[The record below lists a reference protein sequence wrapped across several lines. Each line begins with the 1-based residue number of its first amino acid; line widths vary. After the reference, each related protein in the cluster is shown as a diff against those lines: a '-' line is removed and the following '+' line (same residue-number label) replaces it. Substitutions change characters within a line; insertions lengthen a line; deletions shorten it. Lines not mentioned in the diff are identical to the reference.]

1 MEKKNIACKTLCY
14 ILESSRDDRGGMQ
27 VSYKSGGSNALCSIG
42 HSPAKR
48 DPSASLWIYF
58 LTHAVGWPADFNLRL
73 TDGAGLVER
82 YLW

>member
-1 MEKKNIACKTLCY
+1 ML
-14 ILESSRDDRGGMQ
+14 
-27 VSYKSGGSNALCSIG
+27 VSYKSGGNSVLCGIG

-73 TDGAGLVER
+73 TDRGRVSGKIFVVID
-82 YLW
+82 